1 MASDKVAATPTKS
14 AELAVPN
21 KVEINEKLKNIETRL
36 NDLINSKLDNLTH
49 RISISKNNKTFKDP
63 LSKYK
68 NHHTNLL
75 LLKTTAD
82 KSLNQLI
89 QSNELQLDGFN
100 NSYVLNNPEYI
111 LDKKV
116 GKINLFKN
124 ELYNNITS
132 YILACENKV
141 NLCSENLKSLKLS
154 ESFELKNNSLDLIEN
169 NLNNSINATLN
180 SYTHDLEIIKNNHVF
195 TNPCQILDDKSDRI
209 TEINKSLD
217 AEITK
222 TLNSNENK
230 LKILE
235 EKLKILNPEEL
246 LEKGYVVKDPEEIR
260 KSKAKNVIIII
271 FLAVVIVLLILLSL
285 K

>member
-1 MASDKVAATPTKS
+1 M
-14 AELAVPN
+14 
-21 KVEINEKLKNIETRL
+21 
-36 NDLINSKLDNLTH
+36 
-49 RISISKNNKTFKDP
+49 
-63 LSKYK
+63 
-68 NHHTNLL
+68 L

-141 NLCSENLKSLKLS
+141 NLCSENLKSLNLS

-169 NLNNSINATLN
+169 NLNNSINNKLN
-180 SYTHDLEIIKNNHVF
+180 FYTHDFEIIKNNHVF